1 MTKVETK
8 QLIHVLRL
16 SAAGLCDTG
25 YAARS
30 ISALIRAASKK
41 SSRELVAAIDGY
53 SEITQH
59 PDFITG

>member
-1 MTKVETK
+1 MTKFETRE
-8 QLIHVLRL
+8 LMHVLRL

-41 SSRELVAAIDGY
+41 SARELLAAIEGY

-59 PDFITG
+59 HDFIIG

>member
-16 SAAGLCDTG
+16 SAAGLCDDG

-41 SSRELVAAIDGY
+41 SARELLAAVEGC
-53 SEITQH
+53 SEIAQH